1 MIIEGVSGME
11 EKKEKKKPGFE
22 SKIKRL
28 EEIVGKMESS
38 EVELE
43 ESIKLFEEGM
53 SLSKDCQGILDNAE
67 QKVKVLTTT
76 AEGETV
82 LKDFNESE

>member
-1 MIIEGVSGME
+1 MD
-11 EKKEKKKPGFE
+11 EKKEKDKIKKPGFE
-22 SKIKRL
+22 SKVKRL

-53 SLSKDCQGILDNAE
+53 SLSKDCQEILDSAE
-67 QKVKVLTTT
+67 QKVKVLTTSMT
-76 AEGETV
+76 GETV
-82 LKDFNESE
+82 LKDFDESD